1 MNDAANYMKMWAI
14 FLKVIGYIWCLLAG
28 LFILVGYGGVW
39 MSEGFS
45 GVQRLLSPF
54 NISNWIITIIT
65 LAPGIVSLILAA
77 KIKQNLKYSI
87 PDIGKL

>member
-1 MNDAANYMKMWAI
+1 MKTWATI
-14 FLKVIGYIWCLLAG
+14 LKLIGYIWCLLTG

-77 KIKQNLKYSI
+77 KIKQKLNYSI